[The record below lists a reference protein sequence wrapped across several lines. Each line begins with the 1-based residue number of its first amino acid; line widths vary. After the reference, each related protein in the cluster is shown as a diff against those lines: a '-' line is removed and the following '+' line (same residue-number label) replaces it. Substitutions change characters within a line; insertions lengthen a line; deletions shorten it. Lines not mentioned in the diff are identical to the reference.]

1 MKELLQF
8 EQVCYHYDSSDGQR
22 EALFPLSVRLYEREK
37 IAVLGSNGAGKSTFF
52 LLANGVLTPRS
63 GTILL
68 NGEPVGKKEKQRMQL
83 RRSVGLVFQDP
94 DVQLLAGTVEEEVSF
109 GPMNLGLPENEVHRR
124 VEMALESLGLTEYRS
139 RGPQYLSGGEKR
151 RVAIADVLAMEPQ
164 IMLLDEPSSNLD
176 PAGRQLLENTLDILH
191 QKGMALVVATHDA
204 DFAWR
209 WADRVLVFH
218 NGRLERDA
226 PPETV
231 FAEEELLSRCG
242 LEQPLLWKVAKAL
255 QIPVPKRPEEFADYQ
270 IGRKPE

>member
-1 MKELLQF
+1 MKELLAF
-8 EQVCYHYDSSDGQR
+8 EQVAYHYDSGGER
-22 EALFPLSVRLYEREK
+22 EALFPLSVRLSEGEK

-68 NGEPVGKKEKQRMQL
+68 DGVPVGKKEKQRMQL
-83 RRSVGLVFQDP
+83 RRRVGLVFQDP

-109 GPMNLGLPENEVHRR
+109 GPMNLGLPEEEVRCR

-151 RVAIADVLAMEPQ
+151 RVAIADILAMEPQ
-164 IMLLDEPSSNLD
+164 IMLLDEPASNLD
-176 PAGRQLLENTLDILH
+176 PAGQALLEETLEALH
-191 QKGMALVVATHDA
+191 RKGIALLVATHDV

-209 WADRVLVFH
+209 WADRILVFH
-218 NGRLERDA
+218 NGRLEEDA
-226 PPETV
+226 APETV
-231 FAEEELLSRCG
+231 FAQEELLSRCG

-255 QIPVPKRPEEFADYQ
+255 KIPVPRHPEELANYE
-270 IGRKPE
+270 IGRKTE

>member
-1 MKELLQF
+1 MKELLAF
-8 EQVCYHYDSSDGQR
+8 EQVAYHYDSGGER
-22 EALFPLSVRLYEREK
+22 EALFPLSVRLSEGEK

-68 NGEPVGKKEKQRMQL
+68 DGVPVGKKEKQRMQL
-83 RRSVGLVFQDP
+83 RRRVGLVFQDP

-109 GPMNLGLPENEVHRR
+109 GPMNLGLPEEEVRRR

-151 RVAIADVLAMEPQ
+151 RVAIADILAMEPQ
-164 IMLLDEPSSNLD
+164 IMLLDEPASNLD
-176 PAGRQLLENTLDILH
+176 PAGQALLEETLEALH
-191 QKGMALVVATHDA
+191 QKGIALLVATHDV

-218 NGRLERDA
+218 NGRLEKDA
-226 PPETV
+226 APETV

-242 LEQPLLWKVAKAL
+242 LGQPLLWKVAKAL
-255 QIPVPKRPEEFADYQ
+255 KIPVPRRPEELANYE
-270 IGRKPE
+270 IGRKTE

>member
-8 EQVCYHYDSSDGQR
+8 EQVSYHYDSGGER
-22 EALFPLSVRLYEREK
+22 EALFPLSVRLCEGEK

-52 LLANGVLTPRS
+52 LLANGVLSPRS

-68 NGEPVGKKEKQRMQL
+68 NGEPIGKKEKQRMQL

-109 GPMNLGLPENEVHRR
+109 GPMNLGLPEEEVRRR

-176 PAGRQLLENTLDILH
+176 PAGRQLLEDTLEALH
-191 QKGMALVVATHDA
+191 QKGMALVVATHDV

-218 NGRLERDA
+218 GGRLERDA
-226 PPETV
+226 SPEAV

-255 QIPVPKRPEEFADYQ
+255 QIPVPKSPEELADYQ
-270 IGRKPE
+270 IGRKTE

>member
-1 MKELLQF
+1 MKELLRF
-8 EQVCYHYDSSDGQR
+8 EQVSYHYDSGGQR
-22 EALFPLSVRLYEREK
+22 EALFPLSVCLYEGEK

-52 LLANGVLTPRS
+52 LLANGVLSPRS

-68 NGEPVGKKEKQRMQL
+68 HGEPIGKKEKQRMQL

-109 GPMNLGLPENEVHRR
+109 GPMNLSLPEEEVCRR
-124 VEMALESLGLTEYRS
+124 VEMALESLGLTEYRN
-139 RGPQYLSGGEKR
+139 RGPQYLSGGEKG

-176 PAGRQLLENTLDILH
+176 PSGRQLLEETLETLH
-191 QKGMALVVATHDA
+191 KKGMTLMVATHDV
-204 DFAWR
+204 DFAWH

-218 NGRLERDA
+218 RGRLEKDA
-226 PPETV
+226 PPEVV

-242 LEQPLLWKVAKAL
+242 LEQPLLWKVAKVL
-255 QIPVPKRPEEFADYQ
+255 QIPVPKSLEELADYK
-270 IGRKPE
+270 IGRKTE

>member
-1 MKELLQF
+1 MKELLAF
-8 EQVCYHYDSSDGQR
+8 EQVAYHYDSGGER
-22 EALFPLSVRLYEREK
+22 EALFPLSVRLSEGEK

-68 NGEPVGKKEKQRMQL
+68 DGVPVGKKEKQRMQL
-83 RRSVGLVFQDP
+83 RRRVGLVFQDP

-109 GPMNLGLPENEVHRR
+109 GPMNLGLPEEEVRCR
-124 VEMALESLGLTEYRS
+124 GEMALESLGLTEYRS

-164 IMLLDEPSSNLD
+164 IMLLDEPASNLD
-176 PAGRQLLENTLDILH
+176 PAGQALLEETLEALH
-191 QKGMALVVATHDA
+191 RKGIALLVATHDV

-209 WADRVLVFH
+209 WADRILVFH
-218 NGRLERDA
+218 NGRLEEDA
-226 PPETV
+226 APETV
-231 FAEEELLSRCG
+231 FAQEELLSRCG

-255 QIPVPKRPEEFADYQ
+255 KIPVPRRPEELANYE
-270 IGRKPE
+270 IGRKTE

>member
-8 EQVCYHYDSSDGQR
+8 EQVSYHYNSGGER
-22 EALFPLSVRLYEREK
+22 EALFPLSLCLYEGEK

-52 LLANGVLTPRS
+52 LLANGVLSPRR
-63 GTILL
+63 GTIRFK
-68 NGEPVGKKEKQRMQL
+68 GEPISKKEKHLMML

-109 GPMNLGLPENEVHRR
+109 GPMNLGLPEEEVRRR
-124 VEMALESLGLTEYRS
+124 VEMALKSLGLTQYRR

-164 IMLLDEPSSNLD
+164 IMLLDEPFSNLD
-176 PAGRQLLENTLDILH
+176 PMGRQLLEDTLEVLH
-191 QKGMALVVATHDA
+191 QKEMALVVATHDV

-218 NGRLERDA
+218 SGRLVRDA
-226 PPETV
+226 SPDVV
-231 FAEEELLSRCG
+231 FAEAELLSQCG
-242 LEQPLLWKVAKAL
+242 LEQPLLWKVAQTLK
-255 QIPVPKRPEEFADYQ
+255 IPVPKSPEELANYH
-270 IGRKPE
+270 IGRKME

>member
-1 MKELLQF
+1 MKELLAF
-8 EQVCYHYDSSDGQR
+8 EQVSYQYDSGGER
-22 EALFPLSVRLYEREK
+22 EALFPLSVRLFAGEK
-37 IAVLGSNGAGKSTFF
+37 VAVLGSNGAGKSTFF

-68 NGEPVGKKEKQRMQL
+68 DGAPVGKKEKQRMQL
-83 RRSVGLVFQDP
+83 RRRVGLVFQDP

-109 GPMNLGLPENEVHRR
+109 GPMNLGLPEEEVRRR
-124 VEMALESLGLTEYRS
+124 VDMALESLGLTEYRR

-176 PAGRQLLENTLDILH
+176 PAGQALLEETLKSLH
-191 QKGMALVVATHDA
+191 QKGMALLVATHDV

-209 WADRVLVFH
+209 WADRILVFH
-218 NGRLERDA
+218 NGRLEQDA
-226 PPETV
+226 PPHAV
-231 FAEEELLSRCG
+231 FAQEELLSRCG

-255 QIPVPKRPEEFADYQ
+255 KIPVPKRPEELADYE
-270 IGRKPE
+270 IRRKTE